1 MTENNDEKR
10 TLEYWSNRLTQAL
23 QILDL
28 KEEND
33 LILRLAQESSQSVSP
48 SSGPISTFY
57 AGYAAALAA
66 TSGHV
71 DPQEAVKTAVGKVR
85 KLCEEGSEAGK
96 DSGGWAETG
105 Q

>member
-1 MTENNDEKR
+1 MTMNDDEKR
-10 TLEYWSNRLTQAL
+10 TLEHWSNRLTQAL

-33 LILRLAQESSQSVSP
+33 LILRLAQESSTSVSP

-66 TSGHV
+66 TSRHV
-71 DPQEAVKTAVGKVR
+71 DPQEAVKTAVEKIM
-85 KLCEEGSEAGK
+85 K
-96 DSGGWAETG
+96 
-105 Q
+105 